1 MCVGGEPLAVQAFVA
16 PPPRLLHGEHH
27 AEIKGAFE
35 GGHRSGEAK
44 VRADD
49 SLR

>member
-1 MCVGGEPLAVQAFVA
+1 MRVGGSPSLSRLSSP